1 MQEKLAVTVLVITLA
16 LFALVLV
23 LYNIIKEN
31 NVEYSQ
37 IVLSQHSSYDSR
49 TIPYKRGD
57 IVDRN
62 GTYLAVSDKV
72 YNLIIDATQIMAG
85 YDPENGKDKYL
96 DATTTALADAFGYD
110 KTELTNLI
118 LENPDSP
125 YIRYA
130 RQLTVD
136 QKEAFEAKKEEMN
149 TAFSKSEAAS
159 EKEKRVYG
167 VWFEEEYKRYYPY
180 NESASTILGFSSSDG
195 TTGNGGIE
203 QSYNSVLTGTNGREY
218 GYLNDD
224 SNLETVIKPAINGNT
239 VVSTIDLNVQQVVEK
254 YINEWM
260 TTTGSENIGVV
271 VMDPD
276 TGEVLAMATDRMYN
290 LNDPRDLSGMYTD
303 AEIAAMSDE
312 EQMDAWYQQWRNYC
326 VSDTYEPGSPSKI
339 FTIAAAMEEGVIS
352 GNETFF
358 CDGGQDVAGTYIRCV
373 NRVGG
378 HGNLTVAESLMVSC
392 NDVLMQIVSREGKD
406 IFYKYQDMFGFTD
419 KTGIDLPGE
428 ADTSGLG
435 YTAETAGPVDMA
447 TNAFGQNYNCTMIQ
461 MAAAYCSVLNGGS
474 YYQPHVVKQILNS
487 QGSVVKKV
495 DPVLVR
501 ETVSQSTSDFIKNAL
516 FQTVYGTKGTGKAAQ
531 VEGYELGGKT
541 GTAEKLPR
549 GNGNYVVSFCGFAP
563 VDHPEVLVYVVIDQ
577 PHVED
582 QPHSTYASEVFAK
595 IMKEILPYL
604 NVFPTTETAES
615 GEETGLPQEEGI
627 TDNTSQEDGEE
638 QTPEETAPEESYPDE
653 EVVLPELGGS
663 GVPDRVPETAG
674 QEGETNAGAGAGETG
689 AGSGRAGSGAGE
701 TGTGTG
707 SGESS
712 GGQETESAESG
723 TDQSSGAEEESSG
736 GETAGGE
743 TEAGSQ
749 AAEE

>member
-23 LYNIIKEN
+23 LYNIIKDN
-31 NVEYSQ
+31 NEEYSQ

-49 TIPYKRGD
+49 TLPYKRGD

-72 YNLIIDATQIMAG
+72 YNLIIDATQIMDG
-85 YDPENGKDKYL
+85 YDPANGKDKYL
-96 DATTTALADAFGYD
+96 DATTTALANAFGYD

-118 LENPDSP
+118 LENLESP

-136 QKEAFEAKKEEMN
+136 QKENFETIKAQMN
-149 TAFSKSEAAS
+149 EDYSKSDNAS

-167 VWFEEEYKRYYPY
+167 IWFEEEYKRYYPY
-180 NESASTILGFSSSDG
+180 NETASTVLGFSSSDG

-203 QSYNSVLTGTNGREY
+203 QSYNSVLVGTNGREY

-224 SNLETVIKPAINGNT
+224 SNLETVIKPAVNGNT
-239 VVSTIDLNVQQVVEK
+239 VVSTIDLNVQQIVEK
-254 YINEWM
+254 YVNEWM

-276 TGEVLAMATDRMYN
+276 TGEILAMATDRMYD
-290 LNDPRDLSGMYTD
+290 LNNPRDLSGMYTD

-312 EQMDAWYQQWRNYC
+312 EQMDAWYKQWRNFC

-339 FTIAAAMEEGVIS
+339 FTIAAALEEGVIT

-358 CDGGQDVAGTYIRCV
+358 CDGGQDVAGTYIKCV

-406 IFYKYQDMFGFTD
+406 IFYKYQDMFGFME
-419 KTGIDLPGE
+419 KTGVDLPGE
-428 ADTSGLG
+428 ADTSNLG
-435 YTAETAGPVDMA
+435 YTAETAGPVDLA

-461 MAAAYCSVLNGGS
+461 MAAAYCSVINGGS

-501 ETVSQSTSDFIKNAL
+501 ETVSQSTSDFIKDAL

-577 PHVED
+577 PHVAD

-604 NVFPTTETAES
+604 NVFPDTETGDT
-615 GEETGLPQEEGI
+615 GEEMGLPQEEGI
-627 TDNTSQEDGEE
+627 TDNTSGEE
-638 QTPEETAPEESYPDE
+638 EGQTPEETAPEESYPEE
-653 EVVLPELGGS
+653 EVVLPEVGGS
-663 GVPDRVPETAG
+663 GVPDRVPEDDSAESREETAP
-674 QEGETNAGAGAGETG
+674 A
-689 AGSGRAGSGAGE
+689 
-701 TGTGTG
+701 GTG
-707 SGESS
+707 SQEESESREESGGEKDQTEESS
-712 GGQETESAESG
+712 ETESSPETAESSRE
-723 TDQSSGAEEESSG
+723 DG
-736 GETAGGE
+736 GE
-743 TEAGSQ
+743 
-749 AAEE
+749 

>member
-1 MQEKLAVTVLVITLA
+1 MHNLQTKLAVTVLVITLA

-31 NVEYSQ
+31 NEEYSQ

-85 YDPENGKDKYL
+85 YDPENGVDKYL
-96 DATTTALADAFGYD
+96 DATTTALSTAFGYD

-118 LENPDSP
+118 LENRDSP

-136 QKEAFEAKKEEMN
+136 QKEAFEATKEEMN
-149 TAFSKSEAAS
+149 KQFSSSKIAG
-159 EKEKRVYG
+159 EKNKRVYG
-167 VWFEEEYKRYYPY
+167 IWFEEEYKRTYPY
-180 NESASTILGFSSSDG
+180 NESASTVLGFASGDG
-195 TTGNGGIE
+195 TMGNGGIE

-224 SNLETVIKPAINGNT
+224 SNLETVIKPAVNGNT
-239 VVSTIDLNVQQVVEK
+239 VVSTIDLNVQQTVEK
-254 YINEWM
+254 YIKEWM
-260 TTTGSENIGVV
+260 NTTGSENIGVI
-271 VMDPD
+271 VMDPNN
-276 TGEVLAMATDRMYN
+276 GEILAMATDRMYD
-290 LNDPRDLSGMYTD
+290 LNNPRDLTAQYT
-303 AEIAAMSDE
+303 AEEIAAMSEE
-312 EQMDAWYQQWRNYC
+312 EQADAWYQMWRNYC
-326 VSDTYEPGSPSKI
+326 ISDTYEPGSPSKI
-339 FTIAAAMEEGVIS
+339 FTIAAALEEGIIS

-358 CDGGQDVAGTYIRCV
+358 CDGGQDVAGTYIKCV

-392 NDVLMQIVSREGKD
+392 NDVLMQIVSREGKN
-406 IFYKYQDMFGFTD
+406 IFYKYQDMFGFTQ

-435 YTAETAGPVDMA
+435 YTADTAGPVDMA
-447 TNAFGQNYNCTMIQ
+447 TNSFGQNYNCTMIQ

-474 YYQPHVVKQILNS
+474 YYEPHIVKQILNS

-495 DPVLVR
+495 EPLLVR
-501 ETVSQSTSDFIKNAL
+501 ETVSQSTSDFIKDAL
-516 FQTVYGTKGTGKAAQ
+516 FQTVYGEKGTGKAAQ

-549 GNGNYVVSFCGFAP
+549 KSGNYVVSFCGFAP
-563 VDHPEVLVYVVIDQ
+563 VERPEVLVYVVVDQ

-582 QPHSTYASEVFAK
+582 QPHSTYASEIFSK
-595 IMKEILPYL
+595 IMQEILPYL
-604 NVFPTTETAES
+604 NVFPETEIAGDEADS
-615 GEETGLPQEEGI
+615 ALPKEEGI
-627 TDNTSQEDGEE
+627 TDNTSGENGE
-638 QTPEETAPEESYPDE
+638 GETEEETEAAEPTEPYPDE
-653 EVVLPELGGS
+653 ELVIPEAEDS
-663 GVPDRVPETAG
+663 GVPDRVPGDSEEAAA
-674 QEGETNAGAGAGETG
+674 QPAESREEETG
-689 AGSGRAGSGAGE
+689 SAE
-701 TGTGTG
+701 TEET
-707 SGESS
+707 
-712 GGQETESAESG
+712 ETESS
-723 TDQSSGAEEESSG
+723 
-736 GETAGGE
+736 AGGE
-743 TEAGSQ
+743 TRSESESP
-749 AAEE
+749 AEESAGI

>member
-1 MQEKLAVTVLVITLA
+1 MHNLQTKLAVTVLVITLA

-23 LYNIIKEN
+23 LYDIIKEN
-31 NVEYSQ
+31 NEEYSQ

-85 YDPENGKDKYL
+85 YDPENGVDKYL
-96 DATTTALADAFGYD
+96 DATTTALSTAFGYD

-118 LENPDSP
+118 LENRESP

-136 QKEAFEAKKEEMN
+136 QKEAFEATKEEMN
-149 TAFSKSEAAS
+149 KQFASSKIAS
-159 EKEKRVYG
+159 EKNKKVYG
-167 VWFEEEYKRYYPY
+167 IWFEEEYKRSYPY
-180 NESASTILGFSSSDG
+180 NESASTVLGFASSDG

-224 SNLETVIKPAINGNT
+224 SNLETVIKPAVNGNT
-239 VVSTIDLNVQQVVEK
+239 VVSTIDLNVQQIVEK
-254 YINEWM
+254 YIKEWM
-260 TTTGSENIGVV
+260 ETTGSENIGVI
-271 VMDPD
+271 VMDPNN
-276 TGEVLAMATDRMYN
+276 GEILAMATDRMYN
-290 LNDPRDLSGMYTD
+290 LNDPRDLTAQYT
-303 AEIAAMSDE
+303 AEEIAAMSEE
-312 EQMDAWYQQWRNYC
+312 EQTEAWYQMWRNYC

-339 FTIAAAMEEGVIS
+339 FTIAAALEEGIIS

-358 CDGGQDVAGTYIRCV
+358 CDGGQDVAGTYIKCV

-392 NDVLMQIVSREGKD
+392 NDVLMQIVSREGKE
-406 IFYKYQDMFGFTD
+406 IFYKYQDMFGFTQ

-435 YTAETAGPVDMA
+435 YTVDTAGPVDMA
-447 TNAFGQNYNCTMIQ
+447 TNSFGQNYNCTMIQ

-474 YYQPHVVKQILNS
+474 YYEPHIVKQILNS

-495 DPVLVR
+495 EPLLVR
-501 ETVSQSTSDFIKNAL
+501 ETVSQSTSDFIKDAL
-516 FQTVYGTKGTGKAAQ
+516 FQTVYGEKGTGKAAQ

-549 GNGNYVVSFCGFAP
+549 KSGNYVVSFCGFAP
-563 VDHPEVLVYVVIDQ
+563 VERPEVLVYVVVDQ

-582 QPHSTYASEVFAK
+582 QPHSTYASEIFAK

-604 NVFPTTETAES
+604 NVFPETDVAGDEADAV
-615 GEETGLPQEEGI
+615 LPEEEGI
-627 TDNTSQEDGEE
+627 TDNTSGEGAEE
-638 QTPEETAPEESYPDE
+638 QTEA
-653 EVVLPELGGS
+653 
-663 GVPDRVPETAG
+663 
-674 QEGETNAGAGAGETG
+674 
-689 AGSGRAGSGAGE
+689 
-701 TGTGTG
+701 
-707 SGESS
+707 
-712 GGQETESAESG
+712 ETESAEPYPDEELVIPEVG
-723 TDQSSGAEEESSG
+723 DSGAPDRVPGDDGQTVSQSGETGAEETKEMESETASEGTSSSQPDSAGQEEESSG
-736 GETAGGE
+736 A
-743 TEAGSQ
+743 
-749 AAEE
+749 